1 MPFCAECGGPVE
13 AHQKFC
19 RKCGAAQPV
28 PLDTESSAATG
39 LESPSGNISDHG
51 AAASDRSSDAPIGPG
66 PLSSTAATATSAP
79 VSGQDAPPSDS
90 STIIGR
96 LWRGEVSLP
105 ATFWGWGFLL
115 NLGFMIALVVVALEA
130 AALYTVL
137 YAVYLTYYAFMV
149 VAIWRSSERFAG
161 ARVWASLARIAAMIQ
176 LGRILLGLYV
186 QYKYAL

>member
-1 MPFCAECGGPVE
+1 
-13 AHQKFC
+13 
-19 RKCGAAQPV
+19 
-28 PLDTESSAATG
+28 
-39 LESPSGNISDHG
+39 
-51 AAASDRSSDAPIGPG
+51 
-66 PLSSTAATATSAP
+66 
-79 VSGQDAPPSDS
+79 
-90 STIIGR
+90 
-96 LWRGEVSLP
+96 VSLP